1 MPDTVRTKSEL
12 LLIFQDNTSG
22 DITAQDARDFIVT
35 FFEGH
40 AELTTNPHSVTA
52 SQVGNTTAQWN
63 ASDLQGRD
71 VASTAPSDGESLVW
85 NNSLSQWEPQLIS
98 GGGTL
103 TVEEDN
109 VSVVGSATIVNFG
122 AGFDVT
128 SAGGGQADVV
138 AEVIVNAQTS
148 GYTALAGDRA
158 KIIRYTS
165 SGGVTLALTAA
176 ATLTNGWFTFVRND
190 SSGNITINPDGA
202 ETINEAA
209 TFILRPGEGIAVF
222 CDGTDFY
229 TIGNVVDANINHDAL
244 LNFVGNEHVD
254 HTSVTLTAGDGLSGG
269 GDISANRTFDVDIN
283 SETLVTVAADDE
295 ILIADDS
302 DNFNIKKVTAQD
314 IADLAAGA
322 SIDVDEGGV
331 NVVSGLTVLDF
342 GNGFD
347 VTDGTGGEADIVVDP
362 AEIDHDAL
370 LNFVGNEHVD
380 HTAVTLTA
388 GAGLSGGG
396 DISANRTFDAKTVVN
411 TQTSGYTALAGDRAK
426 VIRYTGS
433 GGVTLALTA
442 AVTLT
447 DGWFT
452 YVHNDSSG
460 NITINPDGAETI
472 NEAATFIL
480 RPSEGVVVHCDGTD
494 FYTTGGVIDANIN
507 HNSLV
512 NYDANR
518 HIDHTAVTL
527 TAGDGLSGGG
537 DISANRTFDIDINS
551 EASVSAAADDEI
563 LIADDSDSFNIKKV
577 TVQSIID
584 LAGGGGG
591 GTVQGSSP
599 NTYAI
604 EATNEGTTP
613 GNNRGENSVDLQT
626 DRAAAA
632 QVASGTHSAIVA
644 GANNT
649 ASGNY
654 SIASGLGAVANL
666 YGQQASAAGIFAAV
680 GDAQTCEYILRVQT
694 TDGSQT
700 EMFLDGSSSRMALAN
715 NTTWMFNVFIAAR
728 RTDADNEGAAYIFQ
742 GAIDRNANAASTGL
756 IGGVSKIVLTEDTV
770 AWDVDVTADTT
781 NGSLR
786 LRVTGEA
793 AKTINWV
800 AWAKTVQVTG

>member
-40 AELTTNPHSVTA
+40 AELTTNPHNVTA

-85 NNSLSQWEPQLIS
+85 NSMSSQWEPQLIT
-98 GGGTL
+98 GGGGSL

-109 VSVVGSATIVNFG
+109 VSVVGSATTVNFG

-128 SAGGGQADVV
+128 NAGGGQADVIV
-138 AEVIVNAQTS
+138 EIIVNAQTG
-148 GYTALAGDRA
+148 GYTALAADRA
-158 KIIRYTS
+158 KVIRYTG

-176 ATLTNGWFTFVRND
+176 ATLANGWFTFVRND
-190 SSGNITINPDGA
+190 SSGNITINPDAA

-209 TFILRPGEGIAVF
+209 TFTLRPGEGIAVF

-229 TIGNVVDANINHDAL
+229 TVGNVVDANIDHNSLTNYDA
-244 LNFVGNEHVD
+244 NEHID
-254 HTSVTLTAGDGLSGG
+254 HTTVTLTAGAGLSGG

-302 DNFNIKKVTAQD
+302 DSFNIKKVTAQD

-322 SIDVDEGGV
+322 SIDVDEDGS
-331 NVVSGLTVLDF
+331 NVVSGLAVLDF
-342 GNGFD
+342 GTGFT
-347 VTDGTGGEADIVVDP
+347 VTDGTGGEADIVIDP
-362 AEIDHDAL
+362 SEIDHNAL
-370 LNFVGNEHVD
+370 DNYVGNEHVD
-380 HTAVTLTA
+380 HSAITLTA

-396 DISANRTFDAKTVVN
+396 DLTASRTFDAETVVN
-411 TQTSGYTALAGDRAK
+411 AQTGGYTALAADRAK

-442 AVTLT
+442 AATLG
-447 DGWFT
+447 DGWFA

-460 NITINPDGAETI
+460 NITINPDSAETI
-472 NEAATFIL
+472 NEAATFTL

-507 HNSLV
+507 HNALT

-518 HIDHTAVTL
+518 HIDHTGVTL
-527 TAGDGLSGGG
+527 TAGAGLSGGG
-537 DISANRTFDIDINS
+537 DISANRTFDVDINS
-551 EASVSAAADDEI
+551 EASVSAAVDDEI

-591 GTVQGSSP
+591 TVQGSSP

-604 EATNEGTTP
+604 EATDEGTTP

-626 DRAAAA
+626 DRADAA
-632 QVASGTHSAIVA
+632 QVASGTHSAIIA

-654 SIASGLGAVANL
+654 STASGLGAVANL
-666 YGQQASAAGIFAAV
+666 YGQQASAAGIFTAV

-694 TDGSQT
+694 TDATQT

-715 NTTWMFNVFIAAR
+715 NTTWMFNAFIAAR
-728 RTDADNEGAAYIFQ
+728 RTDADDEGAAYIFQ
-742 GAIDRNANAASTGL
+742 GAIDRNANAAATAL
-756 IGGVSKIVLTEDTV
+756 IGGVSKIILTEDNV
-770 AWDVDVTADTT
+770 AWDVDATADTT

-786 LRVTGEA
+786 LRVTGQA

-800 AWAKTVQVTG
+800 AWVKTVQVTG